1 MILYIPLGAEQKEKY
16 MNAFTYPNRP
26 ARIDNPRFQLPDRLG
41 LAGALAG
48 LGGGLA
54 MAIIGALLT
63 HVLNQ
68 DFWLQLKLIDS
79 LVLGAPVAAQAGF
92 AAGAVVV
99 GLLIHLAVAALLGA
113 LFEVGLRRLARL
125 PSDFGVPEMAGLV
138 FGLVIWVVAYF
149 VALPLLAP
157 ALLEIY
163 APALIVQY
171 LVYGAVTGLAYGVLR
186 PQPYLSMGTL

>member
-1 MILYIPLGAEQKEKY
+1 
-16 MNAFTYPNRP
+16 MNASAFPNRP
-26 ARIDNPRFQLPDRLG
+26 ARIDHPRFHLPDRLG

-68 DFWLQLKLIDS
+68 DFWLQLKLIAS
-79 LVLGAPVAAQAGF
+79 LVLGAPAAAQVGF
-92 AAGAVVV
+92 VAGAVAV
-99 GLLIHLAVAALLGA
+99 GLLIHLAVAALLGV
-113 LFEVGLRRLARL
+113 LFEIGVLRLARL

-138 FGLVIWVVAYF
+138 FGLVAWLVAYF
-149 VALPLLAP
+149 VVLPLLAP

-171 LVYGAVTGLAYGVLR
+171 LVYGAVTGLAYGVLH
-186 PQPYLSMGTL
+186 PQPYITIR